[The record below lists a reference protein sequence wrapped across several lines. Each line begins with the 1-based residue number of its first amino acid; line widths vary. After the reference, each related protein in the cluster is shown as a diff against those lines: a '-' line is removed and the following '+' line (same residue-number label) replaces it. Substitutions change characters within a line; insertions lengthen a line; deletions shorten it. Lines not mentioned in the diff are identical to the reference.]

1 VVVVAVGSGHD
12 GIMQQPSKNRLLD
25 GEIASVASHNLV
37 RSYNVVSSNNTS
49 SNF

>member
-1 VVVVAVGSGHD
+1 MVVVVVAVGSGHD

-25 GEIASVASHNLV
+25 GEIASHNLV